1 MDMLPSLNS
10 FFSPRDA
17 KQRGKEKP
25 LQAQQAPAA
34 VAGKAIKVGWEC
46 SGISL
51 SAAHRLGSGSG
62 VFQVLCYWDVV

>member
-17 KQRGKEKP
+17 KQRGKEKAP
-25 LQAQQAPAA
+25 QAQQAPAA
-34 VAGKAIKVGWEC
+34 VAGKANKVGLEC

>member
-1 MDMLPSLNS
+1 MLPPLNS
-10 FFSPRDA
+10 FFSPRDP
-17 KQRGKEKP
+17 KQQGKEKLP
-25 LQAQQAPAA
+25 QTRQEPAA
-34 VAGKAIKVGWEC
+34 VADKAAKVGLEC